1 MEHLSLPYGICKSS
15 PQNSMW
21 VSPAPRARV
30 PPKGRGERW
39 PASGTRNTPLTLRV
53 GSFSPL
59 FSSWQYY
66 SAPCTYELALKY
78 LNIAFTM
85 VFSLECVLKIIAFGF
100 LVSHKMYPPHIS
112 PRPLWEGGWVPLL
125 KKGSVSAHLMV
136 GSFCYPVNYR
146 GDKAMVGWEKGQR
159 IDRRAPHSSSCS
171 LWSCPIPSVVKG

>member
-1 MEHLSLPYGICKSS
+1 MEYVSLPYGICKSS
-15 PQNSMW
+15 PQNSMS
-21 VSPAPRARV
+21 VSPVPRVRV

-39 PASGTRNTPLTLRV
+39 PASGTQNTPLTLRV

-100 LVSHKMYPPHIS
+100 LVSHGMYHLPSLCGKESGYHYSKMVCV
-112 PRPLWEGGWVPLL
+112 LT
-125 KKGSVSAHLMV
+125 HLMV
-136 GSFCYPVNYR
+136 GSF
-146 GDKAMVGWEKGQR
+146 
-159 IDRRAPHSSSCS
+159 
-171 LWSCPIPSVVKG
+171 